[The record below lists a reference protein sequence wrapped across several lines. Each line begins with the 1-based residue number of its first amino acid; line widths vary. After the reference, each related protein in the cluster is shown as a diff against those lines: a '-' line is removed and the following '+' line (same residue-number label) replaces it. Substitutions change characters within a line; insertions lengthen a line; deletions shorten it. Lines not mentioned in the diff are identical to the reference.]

1 MSFTPA
7 HARCSSHTSSARS
20 STYGI
25 QPIWPSLYASLMDG
39 WRTSTPE
46 NRKSLID
53 DIALPKLNVAAT
65 AGGASADV
73 NGICDDDPMCMQ
85 ISVSVSA
92 HASKNGSQYP
102 ECSVGSPS
110 LAGISENATACTPRA
125 ALWRT
130 SAAASSTSHSGTM
143 HSGIS
148 RPPESPHHS
157 STIQSLY
164 ARTHAQPRSRS
175 VVASVNVCPQN
186 RGNVGKQSEAS
197 TQFISMSSMRAFGS

>member
-46 NRKSLID
+46 KRKSLID

-73 NGICDDDPMCMQ
+73 DGICDDDPMCMQ
-85 ISVSVSA
+85 VSVSVSA
-92 HASKNGSQYP
+92 HASKNGSQSP
-102 ECSVGSPS
+102 ECSGGRPS
-110 LAGISENATACTPRA
+110 LAGIADIAPSRPPWA
-125 ALWRT
+125 ALCRN
-130 SAAASSTSHSGTM
+130 SAALSPTSHSGT
-143 HSGIS
+143 
-148 RPPESPHHS
+148 
-157 STIQSLY
+157 
-164 ARTHAQPRSRS
+164 
-175 VVASVNVCPQN
+175 
-186 RGNVGKQSEAS
+186 
-197 TQFISMSSMRAFGS
+197 